1 MIYKLCS
8 NNRIIEQYCLTYTND
23 KIFIEDI
30 INDNIKISIKK
41 KIYPQTSKGKYILF
55 NLGYDIDNCVKI
67 ILKCKFSYKSTNCN
81 FFNNIFNNN
90 YNALLIITS
99 ISIYSPVI
107 LYKYKIYKNNIYK
120 FDNILMEE
128 Y

>member
-1 MIYKLCS
+1 MIYQVCS
-8 NNRIIEQYCLTYTND
+8 NNGIIEKYRLTYTNN

-41 KIYPQTSKGKYILF
+41 TINPQTSIGKYILYY
-55 NLGYDIDNCVKI
+55 LGYDIDKCVKT
-67 ILKCKFSYKSTNCN
+67 ILKCKFTYNTTDCN
-81 FFNNIFNNN
+81 FFNYIFNNN

-107 LYKYKIYKNNIYK
+107 LYKYKIYKKNLYK